1 MPAAILSQPSG
12 TGEQTQEPT
21 MKTTFQK
28 LCVSGMAL
36 AALACGAAFAQSYPS
51 KPVTVVVAYPPGGDT
66 DAIARLFADKL
77 SQRLKQTVVVDNK
90 PGAGGTLGN
99 AYVGRALPDGY
110 TLLFTPNPF
119 TTAPMVLKLP
129 ASTSYDV
136 LHGFE
141 PIIKTAVQPLVLV
154 ANPNAGFRTI
164 PDMIA
169 AAKSGKAVSYASP
182 GAGSPMHVAA
192 EWLNRSAGVKIT
204 HIPYRGVGPSV
215 TDVVAGHVPTAWVTL
230 GPVTQYFNQ
239 GRLIP
244 LAISDAQRT
253 PLAPAI
259 PTLVELGYKDVVVG
273 AWNGFFA
280 PKGTPADVVKLLNGH
295 LNEIVRM
302 PEVVEKLATFGALP
316 VGGSPDVL
324 AKTNASDFEVMGK
337 TIRELGI
344 TAD

>member
-1 MPAAILSQPSG
+1 MKTMFKALAVTSIAIAAISG
-12 TGEQTQEPT
+12 
-21 MKTTFQK
+21 
-28 LCVSGMAL
+28 
-36 AALACGAAFAQSYPS
+36 GAVFAQSYPS
-51 KPVTVVVAYPPGGDT
+51 KPITVVVAYPPGGDT

-77 SQRLKQTVVVDNK
+77 SQRLKQTVVVENK

-99 AYVGRALPDGY
+99 AHVSRALPDGY

-129 ASTSYDV
+129 PSTSYDV

-154 ANPNAGFRTI
+154 ANPNAGYKTV
-164 PDMIA
+164 PEMIA
-169 AAKSGKAVSYASP
+169 AAKAGKAVSYASP
-182 GAGSPMHVAA
+182 GAGSPMHVVA
-192 EWLNRSAGVKIT
+192 EWLNRSANVKMM

-230 GPVTQYFNQ
+230 GPVAQYFAQ
-239 GRLIP
+239 GRLVP
-244 LAISDAQRT
+244 LAIGDAQRS
-253 PLAPAI
+253 PLAPTI

-280 PKGTPADVVKLLNGH
+280 PKGTPAEVVRLLNSN
-295 LNEIVRM
+295 LNEIVKM

-324 AKTNASDFEVMGK
+324 GKTNASDFAVQGK
-337 TIRELGI
+337 IIRELGI